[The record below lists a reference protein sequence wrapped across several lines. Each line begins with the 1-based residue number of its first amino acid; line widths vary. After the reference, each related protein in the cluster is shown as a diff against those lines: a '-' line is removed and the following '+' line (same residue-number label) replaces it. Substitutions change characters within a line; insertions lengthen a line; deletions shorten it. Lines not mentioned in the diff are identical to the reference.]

1 MKRTLIIFS
10 IALILGLGC
19 KAQQVITNSLELDNN
34 LDRLL
39 KSKGIFEP
47 VDSLLNINFESI
59 NSKLK
64 TSKKQELIEQLIVG
78 TWSGS
83 YQIRINGKDKQSID
97 SSKFDFTK
105 DFYFKEITKGDTLKG
120 EYFIEADSSNNLV
133 LFYDEPQYPYP
144 KEMLD
149 NMTKEELEQISYQVR
164 LLNIFEI
171 EERRLLFFNVIPIM
185 DFTNPGSI
193 THSRLI
199 LEQYIKE

>member
-149 NMTKEELEQISYQVR
+149 NMTKQELEQISYQVR

>member
-39 KSKGIFEP
+39 KFKGIFEP
-47 VDSLLNINFESI
+47 VDSFLNINFESI